1 MVGVRSVVLEG
12 SGIKLMLIL
21 RLEIHNIGSQIRVLY
36 DRPKSLIFEHLN
48 RLKKSFKLT

>member
-12 SGIKLMLIL
+12 SGIELMLIL
-21 RLEIHNIGSQIRVLY
+21 RLEMYNIGSQIRVLY

-48 RLKKSFKLT
+48 